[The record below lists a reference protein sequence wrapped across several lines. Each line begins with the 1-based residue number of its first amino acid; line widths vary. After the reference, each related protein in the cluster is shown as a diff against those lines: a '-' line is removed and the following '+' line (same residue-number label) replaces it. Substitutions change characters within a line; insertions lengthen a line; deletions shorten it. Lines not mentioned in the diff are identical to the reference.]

1 MLINMYDE
9 SEDTN
14 TRFVGFVGDHRWDLA
29 ITKTDHFYGKSLV
42 ICLQTNKVGI
52 LGHDD
57 LEDDKLHLLANTFG
71 LDDEEQTIELRNFL
85 LTNL

>member
-9 SEDTN
+9 HETTS

-29 ITKTDHFYGKSLV
+29 ITKTEHFYGKSLV
-42 ICLQTNKVGI
+42 VNIQSGRAGI
-52 LGHDD
+52 IGHDD
-57 LEDDKLHLLANTFG
+57 LEDEKLHLLANMFA
-71 LDDEEQTIELRNFL
+71 LDDEDTTVELRNFL